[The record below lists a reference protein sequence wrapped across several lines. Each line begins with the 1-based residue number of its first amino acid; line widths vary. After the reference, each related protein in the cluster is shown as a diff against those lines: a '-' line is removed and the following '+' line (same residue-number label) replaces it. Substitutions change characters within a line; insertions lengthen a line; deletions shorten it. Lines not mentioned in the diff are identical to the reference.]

1 MKIENE
7 KKYRKQIIDIIN
19 GLVKNKKKSTNIEK
33 GIYDY
38 TIKCAKKKSVNM
50 DWLNEL
56 FTLIYISKLKTIF
69 FNLKQKNSVNNNYL
83 IKKIKNNE
91 IDAYR
96 IAFMTNQELFPNNW
110 KELIEKKIKKEKSEK
125 TIDLSLATDQ
135 FKCFKCFE
143 RVCTFYQ
150 QQTRSADEPMTTF
163 INCLKCGNTWKQ

>member
-1 MKIENE
+1 MKIKNE
-7 KKYRKQIIDIIN
+7 KVYRNQIANIFYSII
-19 GLVKNKKKSTNIEK
+19 KNKKKSINIEK

-38 TIKCAKKKSVNM
+38 TIIKAKNKSIEIN
-50 DWLNEL
+50 WLNDL
-56 FTLIYISKLKTIF
+56 FTLIYVTKVKTIYS
-69 FNLKQKNSVNNNYL
+69 NLKQKNIVNNNYL

-91 IDAYR
+91 IKEYNL
-96 IAFMTNQELFPNNW
+96 AFMSHQELFPDNW
-110 KELIEKKIKKEKSEK
+110 KELIEKKIKKEKSET

-163 INCLKCGNTWKQ
+163 VNCLKCGNTWKQ